1 MKENEKRITG
11 WYSKN
16 NSFKRPDYIKNP
28 TIQNKDLNAF
38 ENLKISH
45 HNSCLFC
52 IVQNMKACGT
62 I

>member
-28 TIQNKDLNAF
+28 TIQNNDLNVF
-38 ENLKISH
+38 ENLKKSH
-45 HNSCLFC
+45 HNSYLFC
-52 IVQNMKACGT
+52 NVQNLKACGT